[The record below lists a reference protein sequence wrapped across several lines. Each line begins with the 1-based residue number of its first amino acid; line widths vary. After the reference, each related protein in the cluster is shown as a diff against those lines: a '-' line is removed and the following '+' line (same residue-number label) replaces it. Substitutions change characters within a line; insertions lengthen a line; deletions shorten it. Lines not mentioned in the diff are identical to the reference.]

1 MSLREETV
9 TTITHEARHPALI
22 DRMLEVLLEALTM
35 LSPPPQAEEDDIDW
49 EDGEP
54 EEDETHAA

>member
-1 MSLREETV
+1 MA
-9 TTITHEARHPALI
+9 TITHDARHPALI
-22 DRMLEVLLEALTM
+22 ERMLEVLLEALAM

-54 EEDETHAA
+54 EDETRAA

>member
-1 MSLREETV
+1 M

-22 DRMLEVLLEALTM
+22 ERMLEVLLEALAM
-35 LSPPPQAEEDDIDW
+35 MAPPPRADEDDIDW

-54 EEDETHAA
+54 EDETRAA